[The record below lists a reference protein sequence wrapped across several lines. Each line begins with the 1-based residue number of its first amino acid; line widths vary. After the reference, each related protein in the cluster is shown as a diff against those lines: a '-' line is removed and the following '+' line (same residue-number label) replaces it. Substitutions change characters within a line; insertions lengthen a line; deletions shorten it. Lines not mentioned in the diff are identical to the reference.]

1 MASTH
6 ASSKEVVSQNIVM
19 HSGWWKNAVREHMT
33 KGMSADSLVVCRM
46 IPFPQ
51 VEGLNPGYGALCT
64 LCPFVFR
71 DNISTPNGIWQA
83 QAAPKKN
90 VI

>member
-1 MASTH
+1 
-6 ASSKEVVSQNIVM
+6 
-19 HSGWWKNAVREHMT
+19 MT

-64 LCPFVFR
+64 HCPFVFR
-71 DNISTPNGIWQA
+71 DNIPTPNGI
-83 QAAPKKN
+83 
-90 VI
+90 